1 MGSICGANCEECRI
15 KDECRGCEATCGS
28 PFGGKCIAA
37 EYIKTGGKAAYDE
50 FKAGLLAEVNALL
63 RAEGITEAEALYELC
78 GDFVNLEYTLP
89 SGEKVKFLNDK
100 NIYLGTQVEFADL
113 GICYGVVADPCFI
126 LICSYSVN
134 GSQPELVIY
143 KKR

>member
-1 MGSICGANCEECRI
+1 MGSICGASCEECRM

-63 RAEGITEAEALYELC
+63 RAEGITEGKAQLQLSVARTMLADGMSY
-78 GDFVNLEYTLP
+78 DIIMKYTGL
-89 SGEKVKFLNDK
+89 
-100 NIYLGTQVEFADL
+100 
-113 GICYGVVADPCFI
+113 
-126 LICSYSVN
+126 
-134 GSQPELVIY
+134 SQEQIAQLAAQDE
-143 KKR
+143 